1 MPTLPSS
8 LPVWASDSGA
18 LITVPPT
25 VKQETGWELTTPKEK
40 PKLDY
45 FNWWM
50 NLVYQWIAY
59 FRERSLSAE
68 NITILN
74 NQAVGVT
81 IVGALFPPATYRSVK
96 LTLSV
101 QGNYSAT
108 EFCSTIEFYAIW
120 NFTTWVVN
128 QVEPVGSELSG
139 LTLSIDNAGQI
150 KYVSSNRAAFVGAVA
165 SWSAQAIL
173 AT

>member
-1 MPTLPSS
+1 MTAIPTD
-8 LPVWASDSGA
+8 LPVWATASGA
-18 LITVPPT
+18 LITDPPT
-25 VKQETGWELTTPKEK
+25 AKKQAGWELTTPKEK
-40 PKLDY
+40 PALDY
-45 FNWWM
+45 MNWWM
-50 NLVYQWIAY
+50 NLVYNWLSY
-59 FRERSLSAE
+59 LRERAISAE

-74 NQAVGVT
+74 NQAVAVT

-108 EFCSTIEFYAIW
+108 EFCSTIEFYAVW
-120 NFTTWVVN
+120 NFSAWVYN
-128 QVEPVGSELSG
+128 QVEPVGSEASG

-165 SWSAQAIL
+165 SWRADAIL